1 MIGVQLRGSAFSNS
15 VARFA
20 TRVLGKD
27 QRSLFA
33 RELDCDWDTIDNP
46 VITHSKRAPSSM
58 VMAQQLHA
66 GAPITARIG

>member
-1 MIGVQLRGSAFSNS
+1 MVGRDGRS
-15 VARFA
+15 VSS
-20 TRVLGKD
+20 V
-27 QRSLFA
+27 A